1 MPLADPDSRDEE
13 RSILRCLVERG
24 WGGRDSRSAMLLQME
39 RAGVGIKVPAENIDK
54 ILKED

>member
-1 MPLADPDSRDEE
+1 MRLADPDSRDEE

-39 RAGVGIKVPAENIDK
+39 RAGVEIKVPAENIEK